1 MTQLRIKATPP
12 FTFWVFAKECIPAR
26 AIRLASVLT
35 AISALAVGSVS
46 AQSEIEIA
54 TAFSGGKLTELSGM
68 KTTLSVQPF
77 ADEREVSDPRVIFT
91 GELADGGVA
100 MASRP
105 LAEIVGEAMH
115 SAFAASDARLAGDEA
130 GMRLAGTLVATDRC
144 VSRQSRGRVFA
155 AHAEN
160 KYSAGRRYAY
170 CLADKPVWSRHSPTE
185 RRRRSRSKQGSRSP
199 HRRVANRRLFPR
211 RDSLEPTRPHLKRV
225 VALAT
230 AELGVQSLAA
240 KLSSFPIWEK
250 LQPCFGLDLCKGA
263 SGLAMMQVYAES
275 LIESEHA

>member
-12 FTFWVFAKECIPAR
+12 FTFWVFAKKCMPAR

-35 AISALAVGSVS
+35 AIGALAVGSVS

-68 KTTLSVQPF
+68 KTTLSVKAF

-115 SAFAASDARLAGDEA
+115 SAFAASDARLATDEA
-130 GMRLAGTLVATDRC
+130 GMRLAGTLVATD
-144 VSRQSRGRVFA
+144 A
-155 AHAEN
+155 ALVDR
-160 KYSAGRRYAY
+160 AG
-170 CLADKPVWSRHSPTE
+170 V
-185 RRRRSRSKQGSRSP
+185 
-199 HRRVANRRLFPR
+199 
-211 RDSLEPTRPHLKRV
+211 
-225 VALAT
+225 
-230 AELGVQSLAA
+230 
-240 KLSSFPIWEK
+240 
-250 LQPCFGLDLCKGA
+250 
-263 SGLAMMQVYAES
+263 ES
-275 LIESEHA
+275 LQLTLRTSIQLVEGTRIVWQTKLFGRGTVPLSEGAAAAVSKALDRLIEELLIDDYFLAEIR

>member
-1 MTQLRIKATPP
+1 MTQFRIKATPP
-12 FTFWVFAKECIPAR
+12 FTFWIFAKKCISAR
-26 AIRLASVLT
+26 AVRLASVLT

-68 KTTLSVQPF
+68 KTTLSVQAF

-130 GMRLAGTLVATDRC
+130 GMRLAGTLVATD
-144 VSRQSRGRVFA
+144 A
-155 AHAEN
+155 ALVDR
-160 KYSAGRRYAY
+160 AG
-170 CLADKPVWSRHSPTE
+170 V
-185 RRRRSRSKQGSRSP
+185 
-199 HRRVANRRLFPR
+199 
-211 RDSLEPTRPHLKRV
+211 
-225 VALAT
+225 
-230 AELGVQSLAA
+230 
-240 KLSSFPIWEK
+240 
-250 LQPCFGLDLCKGA
+250 
-263 SGLAMMQVYAES
+263 ES
-275 LIESEHA
+275 LQLTLRTSIQLVEGTRIVWQTKLFGRGTVPLSEGPAAAVSKALDRLIEELLIDDYFLAEIR

>member
-1 MTQLRIKATPP
+1 MTQFRIKATPG
-12 FTFWVFAKECIPAR
+12 FTFWVFAKKCISAR
-26 AIRLASVLT
+26 AVRLASVLT

-91 GELADGGVA
+91 GELADGGLA

-130 GMRLAGTLVATDRC
+130 GMRLAGTLVATTAALVDR
-144 VSRQSRGRVFA
+144 
-155 AHAEN
+155 
-160 KYSAGRRYAY
+160 AG
-170 CLADKPVWSRHSPTE
+170 V
-185 RRRRSRSKQGSRSP
+185 
-199 HRRVANRRLFPR
+199 
-211 RDSLEPTRPHLKRV
+211 
-225 VALAT
+225 
-230 AELGVQSLAA
+230 
-240 KLSSFPIWEK
+240 
-250 LQPCFGLDLCKGA
+250 
-263 SGLAMMQVYAES
+263 ES
-275 LIESEHA
+275 LQLTLRTSIQLVEGTRIVWQTNLFGRGTVPLSEGAAAALSKALDRLIEELLIDDYFLAEIR